1 MGTTL
6 GRKRIVPSKRDK
18 TKAAKW
24 RRPRQRISGAR
35 IDRYRCFLPDLAGF
49 SIYRRGGAN
58 GATMNFETGG
68 EGGIRTRE
76 AGFSRLHTFQACS
89 FDRSDTSPRK

>member
-1 MGTTL
+1 
-6 GRKRIVPSKRDK
+6 VPSKRDE

-35 IDRYRCFLPDLAGF
+35 VNRYRCFLPDLAEF
-49 SIYRRGGAN
+49 SIYRRGGTN

-68 EGGIRTRE
+68 EGGI
-76 AGFSRLHTFQACS
+76 CS
-89 FDRSDTSPRK
+89 HRS